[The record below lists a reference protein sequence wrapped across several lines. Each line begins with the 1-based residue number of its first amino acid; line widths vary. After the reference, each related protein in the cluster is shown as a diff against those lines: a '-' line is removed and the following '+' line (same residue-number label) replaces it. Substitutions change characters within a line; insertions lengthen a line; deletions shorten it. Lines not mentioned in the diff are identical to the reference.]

1 MVIVK
6 LQGGLGNQMFQYA
19 AGKGLSH
26 CSPVYID
33 HRFLD
38 ENQIDKQHFTARKYE
53 LQLFKNIKAVKAT
66 AKQLAIFNNNSF
78 YHRLYRRFF
87 KTVISRQIEN
97 EYIDFEKTYGKP
109 VNIYL
114 DGYFQSEKYFR
125 HLRSQLLADF
135 EFPALDTD
143 NDNIRKKIEA
153 SSNAV
158 SIHVRRGDYLKS
170 PEVYKIHGVLEVQ
183 YYQQALSLLK
193 AKYADLTLFVFSDD
207 IDWAMKNL
215 NLNNY
220 PTCYVS
226 GNQSGNSWKDMAL
239 MSYCKHHIIANSSFS
254 WWGAWLSKSNGEVFA
269 PDNWFNASNVKFN
282 IHDFIPAN
290 WHIISNE

>member
-19 AGKGLSH
+19 AGRSLSQG
-26 CSPVYID
+26 SPVYID
-33 HRFLD
+33 HRFLE
-38 ENQIDKQHFTARKYE
+38 ENQATSQHFTARKYE
-53 LQLFKNIKAVKAT
+53 LLLFKNIKVVKAS
-66 AKQLAIFNNNSF
+66 AKQLAIFNNNGF
-78 YHRLYRRFF
+78 YYRLYRRFF

-97 EYIDFEKTYGKP
+97 EYIDFEKAYGKP
-109 VNIYL
+109 ANKYL
-114 DGYFQSEKYFR
+114 DGYFQSEKYFK
-125 HLRSQLLADF
+125 HLRNQLLADF

-153 SSNAV
+153 SPNAV

-170 PEVYKIHGVLEVQ
+170 PDIYKVHGVLEVQ

-193 AKYADLTLFVFSDD
+193 AKYNDLTLFVFSDD
-207 IDWAMKNL
+207 MDWAKENL
-215 NLNNY
+215 NLNGQTNY
-220 PTCYVS
+220 VI
-226 GNQSGNSWKDMAL
+226 GNHSENSWKDMAL

-254 WWGAWLSKSNGEVFA
+254 WWGAWLSTGNGEVFA
-269 PDNWFNASNVKFN
+269 PTSWFNSNNVKFN

-290 WHIISNE
+290 WHLVNNE